1 LNIPRA
7 CPIARRAR
15 PDFHPAAWLA
25 SQIVQIFPSEQF
37 AVVAYCVMPDHV
49 HLLLEGCSEAA
60 DLRSAMHVWKQR
72 TAFEWKRRCG
82 RRLWQSGFYDYVLRD
97 DDPVPAI
104 VKYII
109 GNPVRAGIAAEPSQ
123 YPHSGSS
130 RYRFEELANSVRDWR
145 PRRA

>member
-1 LNIPRA
+1 
-7 CPIARRAR
+7 
-15 PDFHPAAWLA
+15 
-25 SQIVQIFPSEQF
+25 
-37 AVVAYCVMPDHV
+37 
-49 HLLLEGCSEAA
+49 
-60 DLRSAMHVWKQR
+60 MHVWKQR

-109 GNPVRAGIAAEPSQ
+109 GNPVRAGIAADASQ

-130 RYRFEELANSVRDWR
+130 RYRFEELANSVMDWR